1 MIVGR
6 GGGTTGAEVGGL
18 EITSCGIRD
27 RAFLSPYLNQLSGT
41 PGRGSKGES
50 ERYGVRDF
58 LNFPVVCRFF
68 LIVVIPIVGTHVG
81 FALAIARILAS
92 DGASS

>member
-1 MIVGR
+1 MVVGR

-27 RAFLSPYLNQLSGT
+27 RAFLSPYLNRLSGT

-50 ERYGVRDF
+50 ERYGVRG
-58 LNFPVVCRFF
+58 FPIILAVCHTF
-68 LIVVIPIVGTHVG
+68 LIVAIPIVRDSRRLCFRYSQSTRV
-81 FALAIARILAS
+81 
-92 DGASS
+92 